1 MKKMVIKLTPEQ
13 HLRLKA
19 VLDRACDE
27 RPDLLPLQDLWH
39 ACARAETV
47 DEPAPVQ
54 CVWCK
59 ATPCVHAEVA
69 VTPA

>member
-1 MKKMVIKLTPEQ
+1 MEKMVIKLTLTQ

-27 RPDLLPLQDLWH
+27 SPSNLLLQELWH

-47 DEPAPVQ
+47 VEP
-54 CVWCK
+54 
-59 ATPCVHAEVA
+59 EVA